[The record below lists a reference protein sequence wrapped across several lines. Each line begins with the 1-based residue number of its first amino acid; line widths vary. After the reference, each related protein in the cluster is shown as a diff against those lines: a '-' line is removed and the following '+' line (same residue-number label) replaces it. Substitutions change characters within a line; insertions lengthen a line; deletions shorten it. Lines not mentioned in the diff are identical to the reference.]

1 MLTGGCYC
9 GAIRYEVRAEPINRT
24 LCHCE
29 MCRRTTAAPCVAWF
43 TIPKAQLHLGG
54 ASPTSFRSSSHA
66 TRSFCG
72 TCGTQLT
79 FADDDFPDDI
89 DVSTCSLDD
98 PAVAAPTSHMFAAS
112 QVPWLHCADDL
123 PRFARSRAEEQK

>member
-9 GAIRYEVRAEPINRT
+9 GAIRYEVRSAPVNRT

-29 MCRRTTAAPCVAWF
+29 MCRRTTGAPCVAWF
-43 TIPKAQLHLGG
+43 TVPKGQLHLSG
-54 ASPTSFRSSSHA
+54 AAPTSFRSSSHG
-66 TRSFCG
+66 TRSFCA

-79 FADDDFPDDI
+79 FADDDYPGDI
-89 DVSTCSLDD
+89 DVSTCSLDH
-98 PAVAAPTSHMFAAS
+98 PAAAAPTSHIFTAS
-112 QVPWLHCADDL
+112 QVPWLHCADEL